1 MNKTAK
7 NNNSLYV
14 QPTHLHS
21 TVTPI
26 HLIIHKLDAVLH
38 LLRRK
43 EFGLANH
50 GWKSHEMMQLN
61 FPIRTIALWWST
73 AHKRKHKIIGVFF
86 DSTHDPQHCWMQKHP
101 FPCSGSGKQA
111 VWVADLPSPSWR
123 LQAQRAELL
132 TPRLSPASLH
142 HPWLSSAWWAFLR
155 LWLHWHVDSVMALPS
170 KQKGTHSLLNGVKR
184 LNVYKNDILLHYISS
199 ALNCDRI

>member
-1 MNKTAK
+1 MLCFIFSGGR
-7 NNNSLYV
+7 SLDWPTMAESYMKWCSLTFRYERLHCDGV
-14 QPTHLHS
+14 Q
-21 TVTPI
+21 
-26 HLIIHKLDAVLH
+26 LINESIKSLD
-38 LLRRK
+38 
-43 EFGLANH
+43 
-50 GWKSHEMMQLN
+50 
-61 FPIRTIALWWST
+61 
-73 AHKRKHKIIGVFF
+73 FF
-86 DSTHDPQHCWMQKHP
+86 LDSTHDPQHCWMQKHP

-170 KQKGTHSLLNGVKR
+170 KQKGTHSRLNGVKR
-184 LNVYKNDILLHYISS
+184 LNACKDDILLHYISS

>member
-73 AHKRKHKIIGVFF
+73 AHKWKHKIIGVFLTVLTIHSTAGCR
-86 DSTHDPQHCWMQKHP
+86 STHSPVLDLVNRLCGSLTFLLHLGGSRPRGLSCWLRGCPRLRSIIPGFHQHDGLFWD
-101 FPCSGSGKQA
+101 SGST
-111 VWVADLPSPSWR
+111 D
-123 LQAQRAELL
+123 
-132 TPRLSPASLH
+132 
-142 HPWLSSAWWAFLR
+142 
-155 LWLHWHVDSVMALPS
+155 M
-170 KQKGTHSLLNGVKR
+170 
-184 LNVYKNDILLHYISS
+184 
-199 ALNCDRI
+199 